1 MYMYNRYMKLT
12 DTIRTLLTAPRPV
25 WTLTLAAVLA
35 LCACTKDGLT
45 PLPDDDEG
53 CVLELIVNV
62 PATQAGTRAA
72 IGDPGDA
79 VPEGADW
86 DRLAVLVAFMGDP
99 GEVYCTILTQEA
111 FNDLPPVAEGADT
124 RRRLSLRFSRTEGQ
138 ARIYGV
144 TYSAEAGQALEEAL
158 KGCGSSADVEALTIP
173 NSYAGG
179 NTAKFVSVATG
190 FYQGEDVPSNPW
202 STLPGTIDIAEVSE
216 VGAELPRMT
225 LYRLAAKVDMQWEA
239 SDNYWAGLSE
249 VRVTNVT
256 FRGSNSGNV
265 TGEGSGRL
273 FPSLA
278 GQGATALTG
287 TKTFTNTNTSEISQ
301 RNGRAYH
308 YVFPDGVSRPFVDFH
323 IRATADDGGTQARD
337 YTLNLGT
344 SLQQATWYKV
354 NATISGLSGQGSITV
369 DFDD

>member
-12 DTIRTLLTAPRPV
+12 DTIRTLLTVPRPV
-25 WTLTLAAVLA
+25 WTLALAAVLA
-35 LCACTKDGLT
+35 LCSCTKDGLT
-45 PLPDDDEG
+45 SLPDDDEG
-53 CVLELIVNV
+53 RVLELVVSV

-111 FNDLPPVAEGADT
+111 FNDLPFVAEGSDA
-124 RRRLSLRFSRTEGQ
+124 RRLSLRFSRTEGQ

-158 KGCGSSADVEALTIP
+158 KGCGSSVDVEALTIP

-190 FYQGEDVPSNPW
+190 FYQGEDVTSTPW
-202 STLPGTIDIAEVSE
+202 ATTPGTIDIARLPE
-216 VGAELPRMT
+216 VGATLPRMT

-239 SDNYWAGLSE
+239 SDSYWAGLSE
-249 VRVTNVT
+249 VRVTDVT

-278 GQGATALTG
+278 GTGATALTG
-287 TKTFTNTNTSEISQ
+287 TKTFINTSEISQ

-308 YVFPDGVSRPFVDFH
+308 YVFPDGVSTPHVDFH
-323 IRATADDGGTQARD
+323 IRATAADDTQKNGD
-337 YTLNLGT
+337 YTLDFST
-344 SLQQATWYKV
+344 PLQQATWYKV

>member
-25 WTLTLAAVLA
+25 WTLALAAVLA
-35 LCACTKDGLT
+35 LCSCTKDGLT

-53 CVLELIVNV
+53 RVLELVVSV
-62 PATQAGTRAA
+62 PATQVGTRAA

-86 DRLAVLVAFMGDP
+86 DRLAVLVAFMGGP

-111 FNDLPPVAEGADT
+111 FNDLPLVAEDSDA
-124 RRRLSLRFSRTEGQ
+124 RRLSLRFSRTEGK
-138 ARIYGV
+138 AEVYGI
-144 TYSAEAGQALEEAL
+144 TYSSGVGDALETDIRECTTLAAVR
-158 KGCGSSADVEALTIP
+158 SLTIP

-239 SDNYWAGLSE
+239 SDSYWAGLSE
-249 VRVTNVT
+249 VRVTDVT

-287 TKTFTNTNTSEISQ
+287 TKTFTNTSEISQ

>member
-45 PLPDDDEG
+45 PLPDEG
-53 CVLELIVNV
+53 EGRVLELVVNV

-72 IGDPGDA
+72 IGDPGEA

-86 DRLAVLVAFMGDP
+86 DRLAVLVAFTDGP

-111 FNDLPPVAEGADT
+111 FNDLPPVAEGSDA
-124 RRRLSLRFSRTEGQ
+124 RRLSLRFSRTEGK
-138 ARIYGV
+138 AEVYGI
-144 TYSAEAGQALEEAL
+144 TYSSGVGDALETDIRKCTTLAAVR
-158 KGCGSSADVEALTIP
+158 SLTIP

-190 FYQGEDVPSNPW
+190 FYQGEGVPSNPW

-239 SDNYWAGLSE
+239 SDSYWAGLSE
-249 VRVTNVT
+249 VRVTDVT
-256 FRGSNSGNV
+256 FRGSDNGNV

-278 GQGATALTG
+278 ATGAEALTG
-287 TKTFTNTNTSEISQ
+287 AKTFTNTSEISQ

>member
-25 WTLTLAAVLA
+25 WALTLAAVLA

-45 PLPDDDEG
+45 PLPDEG
-53 CVLELIVNV
+53 EGRVLELVVSV

-86 DRLAVLVAFMGDP
+86 DRLAVLVAFTDGP
-99 GEVYCTILTQEA
+99 EEVYCTILTQEA
-111 FNDLPPVAEGADT
+111 FNDLPLVAEGADT
-124 RRRLSLRFSRTEGQ
+124 RRLSLRFSRTEGK
-138 ARIYGV
+138 AEVYGI
-144 TYSAEAGQALEEAL
+144 TYSSGVGDALETDIRECTTLAAVR
-158 KGCGSSADVEALTIP
+158 SLTIS
-173 NSYAGG
+173 NDYAGG
-179 NTAKFVSVATG
+179 DAAKFVSVATG

-239 SDNYWAGLSE
+239 SDSYWAGLSE
-249 VRVTNVT
+249 VRVTDVT

-278 GQGATALTG
+278 GTGAEALIG
-287 TKTFTNTNTSEISQ
+287 TKNFANTSEISQ

-308 YVFPDGVSRPFVDFH
+308 YVFPDGVSTPRVGFH
-323 IRATADDGGTQARD
+323 IRATADDDTQKNGD
-337 YTLNLGT
+337 YTLDFRT
-344 SLQQATWYKV
+344 PLQQATWYKV

>member
-12 DTIRTLLTAPRPV
+12 DTIRTLLTVPRPV
-25 WTLTLAAVLA
+25 WTLALAAVLA
-35 LCACTKDGLT
+35 LCSCTKDGLT
-45 PLPDDDEG
+45 PLPDDEG
-53 CVLELIVNV
+53 RVLELVVSV

-111 FNDLPPVAEGADT
+111 FNDLPLVAEGSDA
-124 RRRLSLRFSRTEGQ
+124 RRLSLRFSRTEGK
-138 ARIYGV
+138 AEVYGI
-144 TYSAEAGQALEEAL
+144 TYSSGVGDALETDIRECTTLAAVR
-158 KGCGSSADVEALTIP
+158 SLTIP

-239 SDNYWAGLSE
+239 SDSYWAGLSE
-249 VRVTNVT
+249 VRVTDVI

-287 TKTFTNTNTSEISQ
+287 TKTFTNTSEISQ

-308 YVFPDGVSRPFVDFH
+308 YVFPDGVSTPHVGFR
-323 IRATADDGGTQARD
+323 IWATADDGGTQNEGD
-337 YTLNLGT
+337 YTLDFRT
-344 SLQQATWYKV
+344 PLQQATWYKV

>member
-1 MYMYNRYMKLT
+1 MKLT

-53 CVLELIVNV
+53 RVLELVVSV
-62 PATQAGTRAA
+62 PATQVGTRAA

-86 DRLAVLVAFMGDP
+86 DRLAVLVAFMGGP

-111 FNDLPPVAEGADT
+111 FNDLPLVAEGADT

-179 NTAKFVSVATG
+179 NTAQFVSVATG
-190 FYQGEDVPSNPW
+190 FYQGEDVTSTPW
-202 STLPGTIDIAEVSE
+202 ATTPGTIDIARLPE
-216 VGAELPRMT
+216 VGATLPRMT

-239 SDNYWAGLSE
+239 SDSYWAGLSE
-249 VRVTNVT
+249 VRVTDVT

-278 GQGATALTG
+278 ATGAEALTG
-287 TKTFTNTNTSEISQ
+287 TKTFTNTSEISQ

-308 YVFPDGVSRPFVDFH
+308 YVFPDGVSTPHVGFH
-323 IRATADDGGTQARD
+323 IRATAADDGGTQNKGD
-337 YTLNLGT
+337 YTLDFRT
-344 SLQQATWYKV
+344 PLQQATWYKV
-354 NATISGLSGQGSITV
+354 NATISGLSGQGSIDV
-369 DFDD
+369 DFDN

>member
-12 DTIRTLLTAPRPV
+12 DTIRTLLTVPRPV

-35 LCACTKDGLT
+35 LCSCTKDGLT

-53 CVLELIVNV
+53 RVLELIVNV

-72 IGDPGDA
+72 IGDPGEA

-111 FNDLPPVAEGADT
+111 FIDLPFVAEGSDA
-124 RRRLSLRFSRTEGQ
+124 RRLSLRFSRTEGK
-138 ARIYGV
+138 AEVYGI
-144 TYSAEAGQALEEAL
+144 TYSSGVGDTLETDIRECTTLAAVR
-158 KGCGSSADVEALTIP
+158 SLTIP

-190 FYQGEDVPSNPW
+190 FYQGEGVASTPW
-202 STLPGTIDIAEVSE
+202 ATTPGTIDIARLPE
-216 VGAELPRMT
+216 VGATLPRMT

-239 SDNYWAGLSE
+239 SDSYWAGLSE
-249 VRVTNVT
+249 VRVTDVT

-278 GQGATALTG
+278 GQGATALIG
-287 TKTFTNTNTSEISQ
+287 TKTFTNTSEISQ

-308 YVFPDGVSRPFVDFH
+308 YVFPDGVSTPHVDFH
-323 IRATADDGGTQARD
+323 IRATADDGGTQNEGD
-337 YTLNLGT
+337 YTLDFRT
-344 SLQQATWYKV
+344 PLQQATWYKV

>member
-45 PLPDDDEG
+45 PLPDAGEG
-53 CVLELIVNV
+53 RVLELVVSV
-62 PATQAGTRAA
+62 PATQVGTRAA

-111 FNDLPPVAEGADT
+111 FNDLPLVAEGSDA
-124 RRRLSLRFSRTEGQ
+124 RRLSLRFSRTEGK
-138 ARIYGV
+138 AEVYGI
-144 TYSAEAGQALEEAL
+144 TYSSGVDDALETDIRECTTLAAVR
-158 KGCGSSADVEALTIP
+158 SLTIS
-173 NSYAGG
+173 NDYASGDA
-179 NTAKFVSVATG
+179 AKFVSVATG
-190 FYQGEDVPSNPW
+190 FYQGENVTSSPW
-202 STLPGTIDIAEVSE
+202 SDQPGQIDIAEVSE

-239 SDNYWAGLSE
+239 SDSYWAGLSE
-249 VRVTNVT
+249 VRVTDVT

-278 GQGATALTG
+278 ATGAEALTG
-287 TKTFTNTNTSEISQ
+287 TKTFTNTSEISQ

-308 YVFPDGVSRPFVDFH
+308 YVFPDGVSTPSVSFN
-323 IRATADDGGTQARD
+323 IRATTDNGSTGPYN
-337 YTLNLGT
+337 YTLSFG
-344 SLQQATWYKV
+344 SRVLQQATWYKV
-354 NATISGLSGQGSITV
+354 NATISGLSGQGSIDV
-369 DFDD
+369 DFDN

>member
-12 DTIRTLLTAPRPV
+12 DTIQTLLTAPRPV
-25 WTLTLAAVLA
+25 WALTLAAVLA

-45 PLPDDDEG
+45 PLPDEG
-53 CVLELIVNV
+53 EGRVLELVVSV

-86 DRLAVLVAFMGDP
+86 DRLAVLVAFTDGS

-111 FNDLPPVAEGADT
+111 FNDLPLVAEGSDA
-124 RRRLSLRFSRTEGQ
+124 RRLSLRFSRTEGK
-138 ARIYGV
+138 AEVYGI
-144 TYSAEAGQALEEAL
+144 TYSSGVGDALETDIRECTTLAAVR
-158 KGCGSSADVEALTIP
+158 SLTIS
-173 NSYAGG
+173 NDYASGDA
-179 NTAKFVSVATG
+179 AKFVSVATG

-239 SDNYWAGLSE
+239 SDSYWAGLSE
-249 VRVTNVT
+249 VRVTDVT
-256 FRGSNSGNV
+256 FRGSDNGNV

-278 GQGATALTG
+278 GTGATALTG
-287 TKTFTNTNTSEISQ
+287 TKNFANTSEISQ

-308 YVFPDGVSRPFVDFH
+308 YVFPDGVSTPHVGFH
-323 IRATADDGGTQARD
+323 IRATADDDTQKNGD
-337 YTLNLGT
+337 YTLDFRT
-344 SLQQATWYKV
+344 PLQQATWYKV

>member
-25 WTLTLAAVLA
+25 WALTLAAVLA

-45 PLPDDDEG
+45 PLPDEG
-53 CVLELIVNV
+53 EGRVLELVVSV

-72 IGDPGDA
+72 IGDPGNA

-86 DRLAVLVAFMGDP
+86 DRLAVLVAFMDSP

-111 FNDLPPVAEGADT
+111 FNDLPPVAEGSDA
-124 RRRLSLRFSRTEGQ
+124 RRLSLRFSRTEGQ

-144 TYSAEAGQALEEAL
+144 TYSSEAGQALEVAL
-158 KGCGSSADVEALTIP
+158 KGCGSSAAVEALTIP
-173 NSYAGG
+173 NSYAGD
-179 NTAKFVSVATG
+179 NTAQFVSVATG
-190 FYQGEDVPSNPW
+190 FYQGEDVTSTPW
-202 STLPGTIDIAEVSE
+202 ATTPGTIDIARLPE
-216 VGAELPRMT
+216 VGATLPRMT

-239 SDNYWAGLSE
+239 SDSYWAGLSE
-249 VRVTNVT
+249 VRVTDVT

-278 GQGATALTG
+278 GTGATVLTG
-287 TKTFTNTNTSEISQ
+287 TKTFTNTSEISQ

-308 YVFPDGVSRPFVDFH
+308 YVFPDGVSTPRVGFH
-323 IRATADDGGTQARD
+323 IRATADDDTQKNGD
-337 YTLNLGT
+337 YTLDFST
-344 SLQQATWYKV
+344 PLQQATWYKV
-354 NATISGLSGQGSITV
+354 NATISGLSGQGSIRV

>member
-1 MYMYNRYMKLT
+1 MKLT

-45 PLPDDDEG
+45 PLPDAGEG
-53 CVLELIVNV
+53 RVLELVVSV
-62 PATQAGTRAA
+62 PATQVGTRAA

-111 FNDLPPVAEGADT
+111 FNDLPFVAEGSDA
-124 RRRLSLRFSRTEGQ
+124 RRLALRFSRTEGQ

-144 TYSAEAGQALEEAL
+144 TYSAKAGQALEEAL

-190 FYQGEDVPSNPW
+190 FYQGEDVTSTPW
-202 STLPGTIDIAEVSE
+202 ATTPGTIDIARLPE
-216 VGAELPRMT
+216 VGATLPRMT

-249 VRVTNVT
+249 VRVTQVS
-256 FRGSNSGNV
+256 FRGGDSGNV

-278 GQGATALTG
+278 GTGATALTG
-287 TKTFTNTNTSEISQ
+287 TKTFTNTSEISQ

>member
-1 MYMYNRYMKLT
+1 MKLT

-53 CVLELIVNV
+53 RVLELVVSV
-62 PATQAGTRAA
+62 PATQVGTRAA

-86 DRLAVLVAFMGDP
+86 DRLAVLVAFMGGP

-111 FNDLPPVAEGADT
+111 FNDLPLVAEGADT

-179 NTAKFVSVATG
+179 NTAQFVSVATG
-190 FYQGEDVPSNPW
+190 FYQGEDVTSTPW
-202 STLPGTIDIAEVSE
+202 ATTPGTIDIARLPE
-216 VGAELPRMT
+216 VGATLPRMT

-239 SDNYWAGLSE
+239 SDSYWAGLSE
-249 VRVTNVT
+249 VRVTDVT

-287 TKTFTNTNTSEISQ
+287 TKTFTNTSEISQ

-308 YVFPDGVSRPFVDFH
+308 YVFPDGVSTPSVSFN
-323 IRATADDGGTQARD
+323 IRATTDNGSTGPYN
-337 YTLNLGT
+337 YTLSFG
-344 SLQQATWYKV
+344 SRVLQQATWYKV
-354 NATISGLSGQGSITV
+354 NATINGLSGSGTIEV
-369 DFDD
+369 DFDG

>member
-25 WTLTLAAVLA
+25 WALTLAAVLA

-45 PLPDDDEG
+45 PLPDEG
-53 CVLELIVNV
+53 EGRVLELVVSV

-86 DRLAVLVAFMGDP
+86 DRLAVLVAFTDGP

-124 RRRLSLRFSRTEGQ
+124 RRLSLRFSRTEGK
-138 ARIYGV
+138 AEVYGI
-144 TYSAEAGQALEEAL
+144 TYSSGVGDALETDIRKCTTLAAVR
-158 KGCGSSADVEALTIP
+158 SLTIP

-179 NTAKFVSVATG
+179 NTAQFVSVATG
-190 FYQGEDVPSNPW
+190 FYQGEGVTSTPW
-202 STLPGTIDIAEVSE
+202 ATTPGTIDIAEVSE
-216 VGAELPRMT
+216 VGATLPRMT

-239 SDNYWAGLSE
+239 SDSYWAGLSE
-249 VRVTNVT
+249 VRVTDVT
-256 FRGSNSGNV
+256 FRGSNSNNV

-278 GQGATALTG
+278 GTGAEALTG
-287 TKTFTNTNTSEISQ
+287 TKTFTNTSEISQ

-308 YVFPDGVSRPFVDFH
+308 YVFPDGVSTPRVGFH
-323 IRATADDGGTQARD
+323 IRATADDGTQNERN
-337 YTLNLGT
+337 YTLDFST
-344 SLQQATWYKV
+344 PLQQATWYKV